1 MAELLTLATP
11 IVPPTRTTYK
21 VTLLVLDWL
30 ARVIQIRLR
39 GSDGVEVHV
48 EYSGDTATALMT
60 TLNSANLSVKSLQRR
75 ILEKLAADGKLPAG
89 TVSGTPE

>member
-1 MAELLTLATP
+1 MAELLTLDTP

-30 ARVIQIRLR
+30 AKVIQIRLR
-39 GSDGVEVHV
+39 GSDGVEVYA
-48 EYSGDTATALMT
+48 EYSGDAATALMT
-60 TLNSANLSVKSLQRR
+60 ILNSANLSVKSLQRR